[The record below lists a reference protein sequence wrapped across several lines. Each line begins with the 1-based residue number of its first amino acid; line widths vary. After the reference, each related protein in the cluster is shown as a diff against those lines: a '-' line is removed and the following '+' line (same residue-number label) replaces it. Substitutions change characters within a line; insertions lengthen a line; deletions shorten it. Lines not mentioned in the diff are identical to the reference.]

1 MRLAIL
7 ATTSMPLKYW
17 DESFLAATYLINRAP
32 TKVLDYDTPII
43 RLLGA
48 KPDYS
53 SLSIFGCACWPN
65 LHPYNAEK
73 LQFCAHFAMTVTWS
87 HDNGGHTNLCPCIDV
102 RP

>member
-17 DESFLAATYLINRAP
+17 DESFLAATYLINRTP
-32 TKVLDYDTPII
+32 TKVLDYDTLII
-43 RLLGA
+43 RLLGV

-53 SLSIFGCACWPN
+53 SLSIFGCAYWPN

-73 LQFCAHFAMTVTWS
+73 LQFRAHFVMTATWS